1 MVHIILF
8 ILKIIGII
16 LASIIGILLFLIL
29 IVLLVPIRYQIYG
42 EKREDMKLEGK
53 VTWLL
58 HLIYLRVTYE
68 SNKSIIKLRIFGRL
82 FYDSQNVKNSKNKI
96 KNGKKKAK
104 YKKVKNRNI
113 KDKETENNKIEK
125 TSKTNESGIADEVG
139 DNVIGKINIE
149 NIKDTVDKA
158 KEAVTEKVKEE
169 FIDEPIDKAMDHSKR
184 EANKKE
190 SDKLFIHPIGDSID
204 ETKEKDEDTYDT
216 GEYNKTKKGFFY
228 KLKAFLRKLLNIPK
242 KIVELLIKVKNSIK
256 KVYYIIIGFLEKWHK
271 IRAFLQN
278 EINKKG
284 LKNSFL
290 SLRKIFKH
298 IRPRKL
304 TAEVEFGTG
313 DPCSTGQLLG
323 GLAVF
328 YGYYGEAVQIIPNF
342 ETAMLEGSILCKG
355 RIRLFT
361 LLIICIKLILNKEFR
376 TMIENFKAFKEEL

>member
-68 SNKSIIKLRIFGRL
+68 SNKSIIKLRIFGKL
-82 FYDSQNVKNSKNKI
+82 FFDSQNGKNSNNRLKK
-96 KNGKKKAK
+96 GKKKVK
-104 YKKVKNRNI
+104 NKKVKNRNI
-113 KDKETENNKIEK
+113 KDNDKVKKVNK
-125 TSKTNESGIADEVG
+125 SKESGIVDEVG

-149 NIKDTVDKA
+149 NIKDTVDKV
-158 KEAVTEKVKEE
+158 KEVVKDKVKEE
-169 FIDEPIDKAMDHSKR
+169 LIEEPIDKAMDNSKS
-184 EANKKE
+184 EAYKKE
-190 SDKLFIHPIGDSID
+190 SDKSLVHPIGDSID
-204 ETKEKDEDTYDT
+204 ETKEKDEDTSNS
-216 GEYNKTKKGFFY
+216 GESNKTKKSLY
-228 KLKAFLRKLLNIPK
+228 NKLKVILRKLLNIPK
-242 KIVELLIKVKNSIK
+242 KIIELLIKVKNSIK

-271 IRAFLQN
+271 IRAFLKD

-328 YGYYGEAVQIIPNF
+328 YGYYGETVQVIPNF
-342 ETAMLEGSILCKG
+342 ETAMLKGTIFCKG